1 MRQIIVGVHMTL
13 DGSMSGPKGDE
24 DNIVSW
30 GLPGIEDSTPDF
42 QKYFESIDTILLG
55 RVTYQGL
62 AQFWPTATGE
72 FADYMNNIPKIVFSK
87 GGLDKVEWG
96 AFDNI
101 SLIKENVEGEVKK
114 LKEQA
119 GKDMII
125 FASSKLVQSFT
136 NAGLVDEYRIVV
148 HPVILGSGKQLF
160 DNINTRHD
168 LKLKSVTP
176 YKSGAVLFTY
186 QVE

>member
-1 MRQIIVGVHMTL
+1 MRKIIVGVHMTL
-13 DGSMSGPKGDE
+13 DGRMSGPEGDE

-30 GLPGIEDSTPDF
+30 GLPGITDSTADF
-42 QKYFESIDTILLG
+42 QSYFEAIDTILLG

-62 AQFWPTATGE
+62 SQYWPTATGE
-72 FADYMNNIPKIVFSK
+72 FADYMNNITKIVFSR

-96 AFDNI
+96 AFENI
-101 SLIKENVEGEVKK
+101 SLIHENVEAEVKR

-136 NAGLVDEYRIVV
+136 NAGLIDEYRIVV
-148 HPVILGSGKQLF
+148 HPVFLGSGKRLF
-160 DNINTRHD
+160 DHIETRHD

-176 YKSGAVLFTY
+176 YQSGAVLLTY
-186 QVE
+186 QVA